1 MVPVVSASNAVL
13 KSVLVANFLLAMMSC
28 AVIPLETLIFS
39 DLTRLVKFF
48 SAITYTLTSYFLS
61 SNSSKV

>member
-39 DLTRLVKFF
+39 VLTSLVKFF
-48 SAITYTLTSYFLS
+48 SSITYTLTSYFLS